1 MKENLDI
8 NLIEEEKNN
17 SLIIN
22 QGKKIIKN
30 KRTKE
35 EYLDEILSIIEN
47 NFQDIEYTE
56 IIKTNPSSLFD
67 LITES
72 KIKSWEKKLFNINSK
87 KLISSSK
94 SEENIFSKI
103 NTIKI
108 EEKQVI
114 QNDSLRTR
122 SRESDLY
129 PNFKL
134 ILNQTLLYYCH
145 KTKANYKQGLNELF
159 GGFILLKYKLPN
171 ISLIDIINLSSSLI
185 DKYFPNYFY
194 EKNIYSL
201 KSAISLFQIL
211 LKYHEPTVYNKLEKC
226 EVKPELYSLNWIIN
240 YQSSKFHIDLF
251 YYFWDN
257 IISINDP
264 LFIHFFLVALIQ
276 YHRELIINC
285 DQNYL
290 LALMNNLPIKT
301 KFDLDLIINKALA
314 IRKNTPYSF
323 RLWVNKIG
331 FLRKDYKDIEINYE
345 KYKPNTFMALPLFP
359 SEILFYIY
367 KDQINCIDS
376 RCKNYINNL
385 GHISPGLEF
394 KKIQEDNKNIKYGD
408 KLYNL
413 RQLKSLAE
421 NHICEKCTMKLEKN
435 FKYFIFDLRMK
446 QNKEGININE
456 TGYLPQEKKI
466 NISQEELKSLDFSTI
481 ITNRFLNQRGIYH
494 FIFISSE
501 TDNFNNFEKNY
512 YKDNISE
519 EDKFKMLFGFMQP
532 KLKEKEL
539 NIDEAKKDLNMEEIY
554 KLKEYDNIKKT
565 ISTMIKNN
573 FPYVSYIY
581 GGFEQ
586 VHKES
591 KRFKI
596 ELLNHI
602 KEKCYL
608 CLNKNNTTEKR
619 KISYDTYD
627 KNKEEEKNILYQHLW
642 EKKEKINYNNLSFFI
657 NNPNIKIHLGIL
669 KAYKNEQIEESKI
682 QILITELI
690 NKFELVLYKFNKE
703 KQFLEFEST
712 IMILDSNK
720 KKEYYDL
727 GMENDIEEKQQNF
740 ELTLL
745 EKIKVN
751 NIISIK
757 KKKKNKNIVNIEIK
771 EEKRRNIFSVNNFNI
786 NNINNIVIDFSSEKD
801 SKNFILSFKSLINM
815 YKAYIKNK

>member
-1 MKENLDI
+1 MKENSEI
-8 NLIEEEKNN
+8 NIIEEEKNN

-22 QGKKIIKN
+22 PEKKISNK

-35 EYLDEILSIIEN
+35 EYLDEIVSIIEN

-56 IIKTNPSSLFD
+56 IIKANPSSLFD

-72 KIKSWEKKLFNINSK
+72 KFKSWGKKLFNINTK
-87 KLISSSK
+87 KLISSNK
-94 SEENIFSKI
+94 SEEKIFAKI
-103 NTIKI
+103 NTLKI
-108 EEKQVI
+108 EEKRVI

-122 SRESDLY
+122 SRESELY
-129 PNFKL
+129 PNLKL
-134 ILNQTLLYYCH
+134 ILNQSLLYYCH

-159 GGFILLKYKLPN
+159 GGFILIKYKLPN
-171 ISLIDIINLSSSLI
+171 LSLIDIINIVSSLI
-185 DKYFPNYFY
+185 DKFFPNYFY

-201 KSAISLFQIL
+201 KSAIALFQIL
-211 LKYHEPTVYNKLEKC
+211 LKYHEPTVYNKLEKG
-226 EVKPELYSLNWIIN
+226 EVKPELYSLNWWIN

-251 YYFWDN
+251 YYFWDK
-257 IISINDP
+257 IISIDDP

-301 KFDLDLIINKALA
+301 KFDLDIIINKALD
-314 IRKNTPYSF
+314 IRNNTPYSF

-345 KYKPNTFMALPLFP
+345 KFKPDTFMALPLFP

-385 GHISPGLEF
+385 GQISPKLEF
-394 KKIQEDNKNIKYGD
+394 KKINEKNRNVKYGD

-435 FKYFIFDLRMK
+435 FKYFLFDLRMR
-446 QNKEGININE
+446 QNEGEININE
-456 TGYLPQEKKI
+456 TGFLPQEKKI
-466 NISQEELKSLDFSTI
+466 NISQEELKSLDFSSI

-494 FIFISSE
+494 FIFLSSE
-501 TDNFNNFEKNY
+501 TDAFNNFEKNY

-519 EDKFKMLFGFMQP
+519 EDKFKMVFGFMEP
-532 KLKEKEL
+532 KLMEKEL

-554 KLKEYDNIKKT
+554 RLKEYDNIKKS

-596 ELLNHI
+596 DLLNHI

-608 CLNKNNTTEKR
+608 CLNKNNTIEQG
-619 KISYDTYD
+619 KISYD

-642 EKKEKINYNNLSFFI
+642 EKKEKINYSNLSFFI

-669 KAYKNEQIEESKI
+669 KEYKGEQIEEDKI

-712 IMILDSNK
+712 IMILDSHK

-727 GMENDIEEKQQNF
+727 GKENDVEDKQQNL

-745 EKIKVN
+745 EKIRVKSV
-751 NIISIK
+751 ISIK
-757 KKKKNKNIVNIEIK
+757 TNKKNKNIVNIEIK
-771 EEKRRNIFSVNNFNI
+771 EEKRRNIFGVNNFKV
-786 NNINNIVIDFSSEKD
+786 NNIVIDFSSDKD

-815 YKAYIKNK
+815 YKAYIKTK

>member
-1 MKENLDI
+1 MKENLEI
-8 NLIEEEKNN
+8 NIIEEEKNN

-22 QGKKIIKN
+22 PEKKISNK

-35 EYLDEILSIIEN
+35 EYLDEIVSIIEN

-56 IIKTNPSSLFD
+56 IIKANPSSLFD

-72 KIKSWEKKLFNINSK
+72 KFKSWGKKLFNINTK
-87 KLISSSK
+87 KLISSNK
-94 SEENIFSKI
+94 SEEKIFAKI
-103 NTIKI
+103 NTLKI
-108 EEKQVI
+108 EEKRVI

-122 SRESDLY
+122 SRESELY
-129 PNFKL
+129 PNLKL
-134 ILNQTLLYYCH
+134 ILNQSLLYYCH

-159 GGFILLKYKLPN
+159 GGFILVKYKLPN
-171 ISLIDIINLSSSLI
+171 LSLIDIINLVSSLI
-185 DKYFPNYFY
+185 DKFFPNYFY

-201 KSAISLFQIL
+201 KSAIALFQIL
-211 LKYHEPTVYNKLEKC
+211 LKYHEPTVYNKLEKG
-226 EVKPELYSLNWIIN
+226 EVKPELYSLNWWIN

-251 YYFWDN
+251 YYFWDK
-257 IISINDP
+257 IISIDDP

-301 KFDLDLIINKALA
+301 KFDLDIIINKALD
-314 IRKNTPYSF
+314 IRNNTPYSF

-345 KYKPNTFMALPLFP
+345 KFKPDTFMALPLFP

-385 GHISPGLEF
+385 GQISPKLEF
-394 KKIQEDNKNIKYGD
+394 KKINEKNRNVKYGD

-435 FKYFIFDLRMK
+435 FKYFLFDLRMR
-446 QNKEGININE
+446 QNEGEININE
-456 TGYLPQEKKI
+456 TGFLPQEKKI
-466 NISQEELKSLDFSTI
+466 NISQEELKSLDFSSI

-494 FIFISSE
+494 FIFLSSE
-501 TDNFNNFEKNY
+501 TDAFNNFEKNY

-519 EDKFKMLFGFMQP
+519 EDKFKMVFGFMEP
-532 KLKEKEL
+532 KLMEKEL

-554 KLKEYDNIKKT
+554 RLKEYDNIKKS
-565 ISTMIKNN
+565 ISTMIKSN

-596 ELLNHI
+596 DLLNHI

-608 CLNKNNTTEKR
+608 CLNKNNTIDQG
-619 KISYDTYD
+619 KISYD

-669 KAYKNEQIEESKI
+669 KEYKGEQIEEDKI

-712 IMILDSNK
+712 IMILDSHK

-727 GMENDIEEKQQNF
+727 GKENDVEDKQQNL

-745 EKIKVN
+745 EKIRVKSV
-751 NIISIK
+751 ISIK
-757 KKKKNKNIVNIEIK
+757 TNKKNKNIVNIEIK
-771 EEKRRNIFSVNNFNI
+771 EEKRRNIFGVNNFKV
-786 NNINNIVIDFSSEKD
+786 NNIVIDFSSDKD

-815 YKAYIKNK
+815 YKEYIKTK

>member
-1 MKENLDI
+1 MKENSEI
-8 NLIEEEKNN
+8 NIIEEEKNN

-22 QGKKIIKN
+22 PEKKISNK

-35 EYLDEILSIIEN
+35 EYLDEIVSIIEN

-56 IIKTNPSSLFD
+56 IIKANPSSLFD
-67 LITES
+67 LITET
-72 KIKSWEKKLFNINSK
+72 KFKSWEKKLFNINTK
-87 KLISSSK
+87 KLISSNK
-94 SEENIFSKI
+94 SEEKIFAKI
-103 NTIKI
+103 NTLKI
-108 EEKQVI
+108 EEKRVI

-122 SRESDLY
+122 SRESELY
-129 PNFKL
+129 PNLKL
-134 ILNQTLLYYCH
+134 ILNQSLLYYCH

-159 GGFILLKYKLPN
+159 GGFILIKYKLPN
-171 ISLIDIINLSSSLI
+171 LSLIDIINIVSSLI
-185 DKYFPNYFY
+185 DKFFPNYFY

-211 LKYHEPTVYNKLEKC
+211 LKYHEPTVYNKLEKG
-226 EVKPELYSLNWIIN
+226 EVKPELYSLNWWIN

-251 YYFWDN
+251 YYFWDK
-257 IISINDP
+257 IISIDDP

-301 KFDLDLIINKALA
+301 KFDLDIIINKALD
-314 IRKNTPYSF
+314 IRNNTPYSF

-345 KYKPNTFMALPLFP
+345 KYKPDTFMALPLFP

-385 GHISPGLEF
+385 GQISPKLEF
-394 KKIQEDNKNIKYGD
+394 KKINEKNGNIKYGD

-413 RQLKSLAE
+413 RQLKTLAE

-435 FKYFIFDLRMK
+435 LKYFLFDLRMR
-446 QNKEGININE
+446 QNDGEININE
-456 TGYLPQEKKI
+456 TGFLPQEKKI
-466 NISQEELKSLDFSTI
+466 NISQEELKSLDFSSI

-494 FIFISSE
+494 FIYLSSE
-501 TDNFNNFEKNY
+501 TDTFNNFEKNY

-519 EDKFKMLFGFMQP
+519 EDKFKIVFGFMEP
-532 KLKEKEL
+532 KLREKEL

-554 KLKEYDNIKKT
+554 RLKEYDNIKKS

-596 ELLNHI
+596 DLLNHI

-608 CLNKNNTTEKR
+608 CLNKNNTIDQS
-619 KISYDTYD
+619 KISYD

-642 EKKEKINYNNLSFFI
+642 EKKEKINYSNLSFFI

-669 KAYKNEQIEESKI
+669 KEYKGEQIEEDKI

-712 IMILDSNK
+712 IMILDSHK

-727 GMENDIEEKQQNF
+727 GKENDVEDKQQNL

-745 EKIKVN
+745 EKIRVKSV
-751 NIISIK
+751 ISIK
-757 KKKKNKNIVNIEIK
+757 TNKKNKNIVNIEIK
-771 EEKRRNIFSVNNFNI
+771 EEKRRNIFGVNNFKV
-786 NNINNIVIDFSSEKD
+786 NNIVIDFSSDKD

-815 YKAYIKNK
+815 YKAYIKTK

>member
-185 DKYFPNYFY
+185 DKFFPNYFY

-301 KFDLDLIINKALA
+301 KFDLDLIINKALV
-314 IRKNTPYSF
+314 IVS
-323 RLWVNKIG
+323 V
-331 FLRKDYKDIEINYE
+331 
-345 KYKPNTFMALPLFP
+345 
-359 SEILFYIY
+359 
-367 KDQINCIDS
+367 
-376 RCKNYINNL
+376 
-385 GHISPGLEF
+385 
-394 KKIQEDNKNIKYGD
+394 YG
-408 KLYNL
+408 
-413 RQLKSLAE
+413 
-421 NHICEKCTMKLEKN
+421 
-435 FKYFIFDLRMK
+435 
-446 QNKEGININE
+446 
-456 TGYLPQEKKI
+456 
-466 NISQEELKSLDFSTI
+466 
-481 ITNRFLNQRGIYH
+481 
-494 FIFISSE
+494 
-501 TDNFNNFEKNY
+501 
-512 YKDNISE
+512 
-519 EDKFKMLFGFMQP
+519 
-532 KLKEKEL
+532 
-539 NIDEAKKDLNMEEIY
+539 
-554 KLKEYDNIKKT
+554 
-565 ISTMIKNN
+565 
-573 FPYVSYIY
+573 
-581 GGFEQ
+581 
-586 VHKES
+586 
-591 KRFKI
+591 
-596 ELLNHI
+596 
-602 KEKCYL
+602 
-608 CLNKNNTTEKR
+608 
-619 KISYDTYD
+619 
-627 KNKEEEKNILYQHLW
+627 
-642 EKKEKINYNNLSFFI
+642 
-657 NNPNIKIHLGIL
+657 
-669 KAYKNEQIEESKI
+669 
-682 QILITELI
+682 
-690 NKFELVLYKFNKE
+690 
-703 KQFLEFEST
+703 
-712 IMILDSNK
+712 
-720 KKEYYDL
+720 
-727 GMENDIEEKQQNF
+727 
-740 ELTLL
+740 
-745 EKIKVN
+745 
-751 NIISIK
+751 
-757 KKKKNKNIVNIEIK
+757 
-771 EEKRRNIFSVNNFNI
+771 
-786 NNINNIVIDFSSEKD
+786 
-801 SKNFILSFKSLINM
+801 
-815 YKAYIKNK
+815 

>member
-1 MKENLDI
+1 MKENLEI
-8 NLIEEEKNN
+8 NIIEEEKNN

-22 QGKKIIKN
+22 PEKKISNK

-35 EYLDEILSIIEN
+35 EYLDEIVSIIEN

-56 IIKTNPSSLFD
+56 IIKANPSSLFD

-72 KIKSWEKKLFNINSK
+72 KFKSWGKKLFNINTK
-87 KLISSSK
+87 KLISSNK
-94 SEENIFSKI
+94 SEEKIFAKI
-103 NTIKI
+103 NTLKI
-108 EEKQVI
+108 EEKRVI

-122 SRESDLY
+122 SRESELY
-129 PNFKL
+129 PNLKL
-134 ILNQTLLYYCH
+134 ILNQSLLYYCH

-159 GGFILLKYKLPN
+159 GGFILIKYKLPN
-171 ISLIDIINLSSSLI
+171 LSLIDIINLVSSLI
-185 DKYFPNYFY
+185 DKFFPNYFY

-201 KSAISLFQIL
+201 KSAIALFQIL
-211 LKYHEPTVYNKLEKC
+211 LKYHEPTVYNKLEKG
-226 EVKPELYSLNWIIN
+226 EVKPELYSLNWWIN

-251 YYFWDN
+251 YYFWDK
-257 IISINDP
+257 IISIDDP

-301 KFDLDLIINKALA
+301 KFDLDIIINKALD
-314 IRKNTPYSF
+314 IRNNTPYSF

-345 KYKPNTFMALPLFP
+345 KFKPDTFMALPLFP

-385 GHISPGLEF
+385 GQISPKLEF
-394 KKIQEDNKNIKYGD
+394 KKINEKNRNVKYGD

-435 FKYFIFDLRMK
+435 FKYFLFDLRMR
-446 QNKEGININE
+446 QNEGEININE
-456 TGYLPQEKKI
+456 TGFLPQEKKI
-466 NISQEELKSLDFSTI
+466 NISQEELKSLDFSSI

-494 FIFISSE
+494 FIFLSSE
-501 TDNFNNFEKNY
+501 TDAFNNFEKNY

-519 EDKFKMLFGFMQP
+519 EDKFKMVFGFMEP
-532 KLKEKEL
+532 KLMEKEL

-554 KLKEYDNIKKT
+554 RLKEYDNIKKS
-565 ISTMIKNN
+565 ISTMIKSN

-596 ELLNHI
+596 DLLNHI

-608 CLNKNNTTEKR
+608 CLNKNNTIDQG
-619 KISYDTYD
+619 KISYD

-669 KAYKNEQIEESKI
+669 KEYKGEQIEEDKI

-712 IMILDSNK
+712 IMILDSHK

-727 GMENDIEEKQQNF
+727 GKENDVEDKQQNL

-745 EKIKVN
+745 EKIRVKSV
-751 NIISIK
+751 ISIK
-757 KKKKNKNIVNIEIK
+757 TNKKNKNIVNIEIK
-771 EEKRRNIFSVNNFNI
+771 EEKRRNIFGVNNFKV
-786 NNINNIVIDFSSEKD
+786 NNIVIDFSSDKD

-815 YKAYIKNK
+815 YKEYIKTK

>member
-1 MKENLDI
+1 MKENSEI
-8 NLIEEEKNN
+8 NIIEEEKNN

-22 QGKKIIKN
+22 PEKKISNK

-35 EYLDEILSIIEN
+35 EYLDEIVSIIEN

-56 IIKTNPSSLFD
+56 IIKANPSSLFD
-67 LITES
+67 LITET
-72 KIKSWEKKLFNINSK
+72 KFKSWEKKLFNINTK
-87 KLISSSK
+87 KLISSNK
-94 SEENIFSKI
+94 SEEKIFAKI
-103 NTIKI
+103 NTLKI
-108 EEKQVI
+108 EEKRVI

-122 SRESDLY
+122 SRESELY
-129 PNFKL
+129 PNLKL
-134 ILNQTLLYYCH
+134 ILNQSLLYYCH

-159 GGFILLKYKLPN
+159 GGFILIKYKLPN
-171 ISLIDIINLSSSLI
+171 LSLIDIINIVSSLI
-185 DKYFPNYFY
+185 DKFFPNYFY

-211 LKYHEPTVYNKLEKC
+211 LKYHEPTVYNKLEKG
-226 EVKPELYSLNWIIN
+226 EVKPELYSLNWWIN

-251 YYFWDN
+251 YYFWDK
-257 IISINDP
+257 IISIDDP

-301 KFDLDLIINKALA
+301 KFDLDIIINKALD
-314 IRKNTPYSF
+314 IRNNTPYSF

-345 KYKPNTFMALPLFP
+345 KYKPDTFMALPLFP

-385 GHISPGLEF
+385 GQISPKLEF
-394 KKIQEDNKNIKYGD
+394 KKINEKNGNIKYGD

-413 RQLKSLAE
+413 RQLKTLAE

-435 FKYFIFDLRMK
+435 LKYFLFDLRMR
-446 QNKEGININE
+446 QNDGEININE
-456 TGYLPQEKKI
+456 TGFLPQEKKI
-466 NISQEELKSLDFSTI
+466 NISQEELKSLDFSSI

-494 FIFISSE
+494 FIYLSSE
-501 TDNFNNFEKNY
+501 TDTFNNFEKNY

-519 EDKFKMLFGFMQP
+519 EDKFKIVFGFMEP
-532 KLKEKEL
+532 KLREKEL

-554 KLKEYDNIKKT
+554 RLKEYDNIKKS

-596 ELLNHI
+596 DLLNHI

-608 CLNKNNTTEKR
+608 CLNKNNTIDQG
-619 KISYDTYD
+619 KISYD

-642 EKKEKINYNNLSFFI
+642 EKKEKINYSNLSFFI

-669 KAYKNEQIEESKI
+669 KEYKGEQIEEDKI

-712 IMILDSNK
+712 IMILDSHK

-727 GMENDIEEKQQNF
+727 GKENDVEDKQQNL

-745 EKIKVN
+745 EKIRVKSV
-751 NIISIK
+751 ISIK
-757 KKKKNKNIVNIEIK
+757 TNKKNKNIVNIEIK
-771 EEKRRNIFSVNNFNI
+771 EEKRRNIFGVNNFKV
-786 NNINNIVIDFSSEKD
+786 NNIVIDFSSDKD

-815 YKAYIKNK
+815 YKAYIKTK